1 MTLSV
6 TAFGGASSP
15 GGGAKDVAIRL
26 KHEKERTFE
35 DMDKI
40 ECYKC
45 AMIAVMRD
53 EIMEDDV
60 KLEVLATLM
69 EARKVELDLKAAW
82 SAYQADKGAQ
92 E

>member
-1 MTLSV
+1 
-6 TAFGGASSP
+6 
-15 GGGAKDVAIRL
+15 
-26 KHEKERTFE
+26 
-35 DMDKI
+35 MDKF

-53 EIMEDDV
+53 DILEDDV
-60 KLEVLATLM
+60 KLDVLATLM
-69 EARKVELDLKAAW
+69 EARKSELDLKAAW